1 MFMLAWHTPLFP
13 HHFIVLIPPLVL
25 LGSEMIGELG
35 IKLSNLPFLLIVI
48 VATFNI
54 PAMIETNQQTAAIV
68 TGGRE
73 AQAIEMLSAVTQPTD
88 FVMGDSQLLI
98 FMADRQTPPPLGDV
112 ALVAIK
118 AGLQNSERMINLT
131 KTYHA
136 PAVVKWSLRLPWLPD
151 YLDWVE
157 TNYLARRVWDNDHI
171 IYFVPHI
178 PASQAIPNQQ
188 TTRLGEAI
196 TLRGYQLISTG
207 ELSLKLYW
215 QTNRPLTENYT
226 VFNQLLDSS
235 GQFVAGWDSQPLGG
249 YFPTSEWPVDE
260 IITDMVD
267 IPLPVDLPVGEYTL
281 ITGMYR
287 LDTMERLIT
296 STGTDHVVLGLY
308 QTQ

>member
-1 MFMLAWHTPLFP
+1 
-13 HHFIVLIPPLVL
+13 
-25 LGSEMIGELG
+25 
-35 IKLSNLPFLLIVI
+35 
-48 VATFNI
+48 
-54 PAMIETNQQTAAIV
+54 
-68 TGGRE
+68 
-73 AQAIEMLSAVTQPTD
+73 
-88 FVMGDSQLLI
+88 
-98 FMADRQTPPPLGDV
+98 
-112 ALVAIK
+112 
-118 AGLQNSERMINLT
+118 
-131 KTYHA
+131 
-136 PAVVKWSLRLPWLPD
+136 
-151 YLDWVE
+151 LDWVE

-226 VFNQLLDSS
+226 VFDQLLDSS